1 MSQPR
6 RADLIAANLRAA
18 PAPAQPAP
26 GANVVPVDDFA
37 RQVMDDLF
45 DRIRGICSGWRS
57 AWYTQAVMGKAKE
70 EWLAEFARAG
80 VNSQE
85 LVDNGVRALRQSKRE
100 FVPAPALF
108 VDWCFGADQLGLPSL
123 EEAYREA
130 LAKTHPA
137 AAATATWSHAA
148 VYHAAA
154 RAGFSNLQQLS
165 RDDGMK
171 LLESKYSQIRRE
183 IAKGNSLPPVP
194 AAALPQ
200 PSKAA
205 DPEVGNAALQAI
217 RARLK
222 GARNV

>member
-1 MSQPR
+1 
-6 RADLIAANLRAA
+6 
-18 PAPAQPAP
+18 
-26 GANVVPVDDFA
+26 
-37 RQVMDDLF
+37 
-45 DRIRGICSGWRS
+45 
-57 AWYTQAVMGKAKE
+57 
-70 EWLAEFARAG
+70 
-80 VNSQE
+80 
-85 LVDNGVRALRQSKRE
+85 
-100 FVPAPALF
+100 
-108 VDWCFGADQLGLPSL
+108 
-123 EEAYREA
+123 
-130 LAKTHPA
+130 
-137 AAATATWSHAA
+137 

-194 AAALPQ
+194 VAALPQ

-205 DPEVGNAALQAI
+205 DPDLGNAALQAI